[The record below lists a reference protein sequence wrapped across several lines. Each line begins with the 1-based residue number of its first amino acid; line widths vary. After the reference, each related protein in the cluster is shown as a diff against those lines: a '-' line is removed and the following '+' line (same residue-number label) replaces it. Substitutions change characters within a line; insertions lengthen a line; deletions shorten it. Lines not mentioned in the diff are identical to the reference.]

1 MPSATIDPLVTR
13 GRELLGLRRD
23 SEALECFEQA
33 LSELPAAPAAR
44 IGRCQALMRLGQPD
58 DALALLDQW
67 PTNEPGRPGTDG
79 VRAQILLV
87 KGRTDD
93 AWQAANQGCARDPQ
107 DPAALLVRGLLI
119 LERGDPSD
127 GLAAFDAAI
136 ALDPA
141 LASAHQGRG
150 SALVSLGRTEE
161 ALGAFGSALRLDPN
175 NAMIAARVGHLMIQT
190 HRLDRALEAFTAA
203 LDIDQRSTAALQG
216 RAQCLAA
223 LGRAPEAVLAYS
235 RLLDVARDA
244 DYMRGEHF
252 HLQMHCCDW
261 REFDTAR
268 EDIAARVRR
277 GERADIPGSFM
288 AHTDSPADQL
298 ICARTFAADVCPTQA
313 RRFSSHPRSEGER
326 IRVAYLSA
334 DFCAHATAF
343 LAAGLFEAHDRS
355 RFETYAISFGP
366 DEDSEMRRRLF
377 RAFDHFE
384 DVRPLTDRQIA
395 ALVHERGIDIAVDL
409 KGHTLGARPGIFAYR
424 PAPVQVSFLGYPGTL
439 GTDSMDYIVADQ
451 TVIPASER
459 IHYAEQVIYMPGS
472 YQVNDSA
479 RVASATPTRR
489 EAGLPESA
497 FVFCC
502 FNSVYKITPPVF
514 DDWMQILDAVPG
526 SILWLL
532 QGNPAAVENLR
543 SEALRRGIDAQRLV
557 FASWLP
563 AADHLARC
571 ALADLFLDTLPCNAH
586 TTASDA
592 LWAGVPIVTRAGASF
607 VSRVATSLLCA
618 VGLGRLSVDSREEYR
633 RVAIGIAR
641 SPAELKSL
649 KETLALAR
657 DRSTLFDSAW
667 YCRQLEAAFEEIV
680 ARCRRGETP
689 SPLQLPAMP
698 K

>member
-1 MPSATIDPLVTR
+1 MPSATSDPLAAR

-23 SEALECFEQA
+23 SEALDCFERA
-33 LSELPAAPAAR
+33 LAASPTAPEAI
-44 IGRCQALMRLGQPD
+44 IGQCQALARLGRPD
-58 DALALLDQW
+58 AALAVLDRLVINA
-67 PTNEPGRPGTDG
+67 PDRPGADG
-79 VRAQILLV
+79 LRAQVLLV
-87 KGRTDD
+87 KGRTED
-93 AWQAANQGCARDPQ
+93 AWNAANRGCARDPQ

-119 LERGDPSD
+119 LERGDAS
-127 GLAAFDAAI
+127 GALAAFDVAI

-150 SALVSLGRTEE
+150 SALASLGRTEE
-161 ALGAFGSALRLDPN
+161 AMKAFGSALRLDPN
-175 NAMIAARVGHLMIQT
+175 NAVIAVRVAHLMIQLNQ
-190 HRLDRALEAFTAA
+190 LDRALEAFTAA
-203 LDIDQRSTAALQG
+203 LDIDSRNTAALQG

-223 LGRAPEAVLAYS
+223 LGRAPEAVEAYT
-235 RLLDVARDA
+235 RLLAVAPDA
-244 DYMRGEHF
+244 DYMHGERF

-261 REFDTAR
+261 REFDMAR
-268 EDIAARVRR
+268 LDIAARVRR
-277 GERADIPGSFM
+277 GDRVDIPGSFM
-288 AHTDSPADQL
+288 AHSDSPADQL
-298 ICARTFAADVCPTQA
+298 ICARTFAADFCQIQA
-313 RRFSSHPRSEGER
+313 PPFSFHPRPEGER

-366 DEDSEMRRRLF
+366 DEDSEMRRRLI

-384 DVRPLTDRQIA
+384 DVRHLTDRQIA
-395 ALVHERGIDIAVDL
+395 ALVHERRIDIAVDL
-409 KGHTLGARPGIFAYR
+409 KGHTLGARSRIFAYR
-424 PAPVQVSFLGYPGTL
+424 PAPVQVSFIAYPGTL
-439 GTDSMDYIVADQ
+439 GTDFMDYIVADSV
-451 TVIPASER
+451 VIPESER
-459 IHYAEQVIYMPGS
+459 IHYTEQVIYMPGS

-479 RVASATPTRR
+479 RTANSTPSRC
-489 EAGLPESA
+489 EVGLPESP

-502 FNSVYKITPPVF
+502 FNSVYKITPTVF

-532 QGNPAAVENLR
+532 QGTPAAVENLR
-543 SEALRRGIDAQRLV
+543 SEAMRRGIDADRLV
-557 FASWLP
+557 FAPWKP

-592 LWAGVPIVTRAGASF
+592 LWAGVPIVTQAGASF
-607 VSRVATSLLCA
+607 VSRVATSLLRA
-618 VGLGRLSVDSREEYR
+618 VGLGRLSVGSREEYR
-633 RVAIGIAR
+633 RVAIRIAR

-657 DRSTLFDSAW
+657 DRSTLFDSVW

-680 ARCRRGETP
+680 ARSRRGEAP
-689 SPLQLPAMP
+689 SPLLEMP